1 MIPPENAP
9 LPWTVWMDGET
20 VPLRKALNHT
30 EAERVLLGYPI
41 HDYMYIE
48 SPEGAQYAWNH
59 VRKCWERI

>member
-1 MIPPENAP
+1 
-9 LPWTVWMDGET
+9 MDGET